1 MKYRTSYAV
10 RAAEMNPDYTLKAHY
25 VGMYFQECFA
35 EYAASRNVAAF
46 DVEKRGLTWLT
57 SDVRMEFVGQM
68 PRWRE
73 LVDVD
78 VWLHKTTAARMYVN
92 FRMYHGSSEIA
103 RGATIQLIADIN
115 TRRPVRAEQIA
126 EAFDLAPDVVFD
138 DPFGKITQFDNG
150 CCASEGMSQTIQTV
164 RFDDLDFNHHLNNV
178 RYIPRGLEAIPID
191 YRLSHRLV
199 SCRPVRISHHLAGRL
214 VRPPRLPHP
223 IAPRN
228 TCNTGLPVHVLPYGK
243 RDTAVLSDAC
253 IAVPSWPKRYR

>member
-57 SDVRMEFVGQM
+57 SDVKMEFVGQM

-78 VWLHKTTAARMYVN
+78 VWLYKTTAARMYVN

-103 RGATIQLIADIN
+103 KGATIQLIADIN

-126 EAFDLAPDVVFD
+126 EAFDLDSDVVFD

-150 CCASEGMSQTIQTV
+150 CCTSEGMSQTIQTV

-191 YRLSHRLV
+191 YRLTHRLV
-199 SCRPVRISHHLAGRL
+199 SCRLKYEREAKFNDEILSVCTRRGDSFTHELIRVSDNVRLCQMMSSFE
-214 VRPPRLPHP
+214 
-223 IAPRN
+223 
-228 TCNTGLPVHVLPYGK
+228 T
-243 RDTAVLSDAC
+243 
-253 IAVPSWPKRYR
+253 PSR